1 MSPFLLSQPP
11 LGHVPPSLLYIFV
24 DSYYPSRMCVI
35 LHKPRRYT
43 FPSHETYLHNVLH
56 LVFQSLNETF
66 GNFVPSVQRASSV
79 LVTGAQDFGVWIPR
93 ALGTQ
98 SSLDGLPGWFP
109 VVGHR
114 QQSYSKSPC
123 KRVMSK
129 CLCSTSRTAH
139 GRAKGVNYRP
149 VALSL
154 KGSRQRT
161 LW

>member
-1 MSPFLLSQPP
+1 M
-11 LGHVPPSLLYIFV
+11 
-24 DSYYPSRMCVI
+24 
-35 LHKPRRYT
+35 
-43 FPSHETYLHNVLH
+43 
-56 LVFQSLNETF
+56 
-66 GNFVPSVQRASSV
+66 QRASSV
-79 LVTGAQDFGVWIPR
+79 LVTAAQDFGIWIPC

-98 SSLDGLPGWFP
+98 SSLDGLPGWFL

-129 CLCSTSRTAH
+129 CLCSTSQTAH

-161 LW
+161 LWRHERAARPPRSCHQMPVFFPSLSVIFIGVAIQIFEQYYLKNEHSVPVSIEERNSSDTCPSPVHRLH